1 MPSTRPDESAP
12 RNIREEYDS
21 PLERLRL
28 LGGDDD
34 EIAAFLDELDVR
46 SPRERELLAE
56 IARPTPLARP
66 ERLEDD
72 HRLLIA
78 ALESLRRHG
87 FHGTRAGAH
96 LGRAYVVARFFV
108 ELVARYL
115 VVAHVK
121 DIATQLRSLYWLR
134 ELESPRGSAERD
146 LLSRVRD
153 DAQALVEI
161 TRSRELGI
169 PTFVVG
175 GLLVPAALS
184 AWRLAS
190 GFAFGRWWLAAVLGV
205 LGVLVGLAISWTLLR
220 GAALASRRIRLS
232 VREPLAAVWE
242 TVGHCGRPPRD
253 RSRRFAIVAISLT
266 VGVWIVLPLLV
277 TLSLATD

>member
-1 MPSTRPDESAP
+1 MPEPDESAP
-12 RNIREEYDS
+12 RDLREEYDS

-46 SPRERELLAE
+46 SPRERELLRE
-56 IARPTPLARP
+56 IARPMPLARRD
-66 ERLEDD
+66 RLERD

-87 FHGTRAGAH
+87 FHGSRAGSQ
-96 LGRAYVVARFFV
+96 LGRAQVVARLFV

-115 VVAHVK
+115 VVAYVK
-121 DIATQLRSLYWLR
+121 DVSTQLRNLYWFR
-134 ELESPRGSAERD
+134 ELESERDSAERD
-146 LLSRVRD
+146 LLSRVRE

-161 TRSRELGI
+161 TRGRELGI

-175 GLLVPAALS
+175 GLLVPAGLS

-190 GFAFGRWWLAAVLGV
+190 GFALGTWWLAAIVGVAGV
-205 LGVLVGLAISWTLLR
+205 LIGLGISWTLLR

-242 TVGHCGRPPRD
+242 TVGHCGQPPQD
-253 RSRRFAIVAISLT
+253 RSRRLALVAISLT
-266 VGVWIVLPLLV
+266 VGVWIVLPLAV
-277 TLSLATD
+277 TLSLAS